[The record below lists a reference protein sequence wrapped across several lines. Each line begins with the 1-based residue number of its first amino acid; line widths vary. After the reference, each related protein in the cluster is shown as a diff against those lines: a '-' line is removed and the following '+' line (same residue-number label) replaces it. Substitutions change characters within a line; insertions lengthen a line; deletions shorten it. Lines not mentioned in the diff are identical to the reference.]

1 MPPSLPRLKPAPIP
15 AIRPVP
21 EHRAD
26 AALLALYEETKAAF
40 QVPWMGVVTM
50 AFAAYP
56 SFWRTLWAGLA
67 PLARTRAFV
76 DACAELRAAADAEA
90 AALAPR
96 PLAPALREAGYAPAE
111 IEEIRALVEVFS
123 HGNMPYLLT
132 ATVARLR
139 LEGEAATAAG
149 DASPFAGRHGPAAP
163 GARLTLMEA
172 HHASP
177 ETRALYD
184 RVETRLGL
192 PFVNTDYRA
201 YARWPSAF
209 ALAWAEL
216 ETHMDGPDHG
226 PAVDRLHDR
235 AVALARALPDP
246 GALSPQAL
254 RTAARHDAPEAEVLD
269 VVRLFQ
275 WLLPGLIANVAVFRA
290 QLLHPEEGR

>member
-1 MPPSLPRLKPAPIP
+1 M
-15 AIRPVP
+15 
-21 EHRAD
+21 
-26 AALLALYEETKAAF
+26 
-40 QVPWMGVVTM
+40 
-50 AFAAYP
+50 
-56 SFWRTLWAGLA
+56 
-67 PLARTRAFV
+67 
-76 DACAELRAAADAEA
+76 
-90 AALAPR
+90 
-96 PLAPALREAGYAPAE
+96 
-111 IEEIRALVEVFS
+111 
-123 HGNMPYLLT
+123 
-132 ATVARLR
+132 
-139 LEGEAATAAG
+139 
-149 DASPFAGRHGPAAP
+149 
-163 GARLTLMEA
+163 
-172 HHASP
+172 
-177 ETRALYD
+177 
-184 RVETRLGL
+184 GL

-246 GALSPQAL
+246 GALSPQAV